1 MNRRPEKD
9 MDNPPGQI
17 VNKVTLPRCASNVA
31 CACSPGRCE
40 DKDYGPGQVRYL
52 RDVIRKYQEEDR
64 GDEKVYKAI
73 SDRYATSLSPS
84 AEKRLDDLQRGLLR
98 LCRQSEDPDYPTR
111 GGWRGWLRARDIHD
125 LLKESL

>member
-1 MNRRPEKD
+1 MSDLDTIIDAIRGVESGFDRDEARAILARALA
-9 MDNPPGQI
+9 GQQAAP
-17 VNKVTLPRCASNVA
+17 T
-31 CACSPGRCE
+31 
-40 DKDYGPGQVRYL
+40 
-52 RDVIRKYQEEDR
+52 
-64 GDEKVYKAI
+64 DEKVYKAI

-111 GGWRGWLRARDIHD
+111 GGWRGWLRAKDIHD